1 MNIQSASRGT
11 SNVPRMKYSLVKGVI
26 LNTWRVAR
34 EALSE
39 EVMLEQIPE
48 GKGASYVGIWG
59 RRV

>member
-48 GKGASYVGIWG
+48 GKGASYVGI
-59 RRV
+59 